1 MTLSDYAQN
10 IANLIKSRPN
20 KMDYHRLMYRI
31 YVLSEIAE
39 GERAFEKGQWRTQE
53 EMEGLWRTKASK
65 FAGAGSRNG
74 DSKRSSKK
82 SKEVFE

>member
-1 MTLSDYAQN
+1 MTINDYAQS

-53 EMEGLWRTKASK
+53 DMERLWRTKASR

-74 DSKRSSKK
+74 DSKKSSTKSKK
-82 SKEVFE
+82 TRR

>member
-1 MTLSDYAQN
+1 MTINDYAQN
-10 IANLIKSRPN
+10 IANLIKSRPD

-53 EMEGLWRTKASK
+53 DMERMWRTKH
-65 FAGAGSRNG
+65 RVLQV
-74 DSKRSSKK
+74 SSLHV
-82 SKEVFE
+82 SVIQSAVTSDR